1 MHQSF
6 LSLTSPNFSAF
17 GIIILLSC
25 VLIIASITDLRSHR
39 ISNRLTYSTMIFG
52 LAFYSL
58 TSGLSGFL
66 HSMGGLF
73 LGLALLIAFYLIGGM
88 GAGDVKLMAAVGS
101 LLGPEGVF
109 AAFLGTALIGGLYA
123 LIILAAKG
131 YLVDTLKR
139 FGLMLKTFFMTKKF
153 IYIPPPKQE
162 KAPLLCYGVAISL
175 GTLASVA
182 YRMIL

>member
-1 MHQSF
+1 MTVPYSDI
-6 LSLTSPNFSAF
+6 N
-17 GIIILLSC
+17 GIIIILLAV
-25 VLIIASITDLRSHR
+25 VLIIASVTDLRSHR
-39 ISNRLTYSTMIFG
+39 ISNRLTYSTLIFG
-52 LAFYSL
+52 LVFYSL
-58 TSGLSGFL
+58 HSGLSGFL
-66 HSMGGLF
+66 YSLGGLF
-73 LGLALLIAFYLIGGM
+73 LGLALLIMFYLVGGM

-101 LLGPEGVF
+101 LLGPQGVF
-109 AAFLGTALIGGLYA
+109 AAFLGTALIGGIYA

-131 YLVDTLKR
+131 YLLDTLKR
-139 FGLMLKTFFMTKKF
+139 FGLILKTFFITKKF